1 MPNSAAKSDAAMIA
15 TESELDNRLSEPT
28 PGVIE
33 TVGRTPGDFILLG
46 IAGKMGPTL
55 GRMLRRACDAVGDK
69 RRVIGVARFSSG
81 GREQLEQHGIETIPC
96 DLMNDDEVAK
106 LPDAPNVVFMAGR
119 KFGSTGD
126 ASLTWAMNCYSP
138 AVVCRRYRTS
148 RIVAFSTGNVYGLSG
163 VERGG
168 SRETD
173 VPQPVGE
180 YAMTALGRERMFEFF
195 SRSLGIATALVRLNY
210 ACELRYGVAVDLAQK
225 IAAGEPIDLAMSWCN
240 IIWQRDANAMA
251 IRAFD
256 HVASPPWVLN
266 VAGPELLRVRDV
278 CERLGELIGKPANF
292 TGEETRT
299 ALLSDASLAFER
311 FGRPTVS
318 ADELLTMIADWV
330 GRGGRSLGK
339 PTHFESRD
347 GKF

>member
-1 MPNSAAKSDAAMIA
+1 MTSATPRRSRRISKGSSCIATPSDAAMIA
-15 TESELDNRLSEPT
+15 NEAELDHRLSEPT

-33 TVGRTPGDFILLG
+33 TVSRTPGDFNLLG

-55 GRMLRRACDAVGDK
+55 GRMLRRACDAAGDK

-81 GREQLEQHGIETIPC
+81 GRDELEHHGIETTAC
-96 DLMNDDEVAK
+96 DLVNDDEVAK
-106 LPDAPNVVFMAGR
+106 LPEAPNVVFMAGR

-126 ASLTWAMNCYSP
+126 ASLTWAMNCYAP
-138 AVVCRRYRTS
+138 AVVCRRYRAR
-148 RIVAFSTGNVYGLSG
+148 RIVAFSTGNVYGLTT
-163 VERGG
+163 VEGGG

-180 YAMTALGRERMFEFF
+180 NAMPALGRERMFEYF

-210 ACELRYGVAVDLAQK
+210 ACELRYGVAVDLAQQ
-225 IAAGEPIDLAMSWCN
+225 IAAGETIDLAMSWCN
-240 IIWQRDANAMA
+240 IVWQRDANAMA

-256 HVASPPWVLN
+256 HVASPPWVVN

-278 CERLGELIGKPANF
+278 CVRLSELMGRPVRF

-299 ALLSDASLAFER
+299 ALLSDASL
-311 FGRPTVS
+311 
-318 ADELLTMIADWV
+318 
-330 GRGGRSLGK
+330 
-339 PTHFESRD
+339 
-347 GKF
+347 